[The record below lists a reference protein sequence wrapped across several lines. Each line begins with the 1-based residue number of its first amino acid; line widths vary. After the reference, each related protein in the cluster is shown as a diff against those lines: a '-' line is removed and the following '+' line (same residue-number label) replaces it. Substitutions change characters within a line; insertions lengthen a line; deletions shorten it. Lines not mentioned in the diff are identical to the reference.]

1 MLLGMWL
8 GSLAEIFVAYA
19 ATEAVLAVAI
29 YFLELYQGLG
39 VCRIGGIKPCVVP
52 HFYNVVLLGLQL
64 LKQAEA
70 AGTHLIVSFVPAIS
84 EEHGDYS
91 IDDDHVERLAG
102 KGLGRFAACLTEII
116 MCLPVWSHR
125 SRESGLKLL
134 DRLATEN
141 IAKAGT
147 A

>member
-1 MLLGMWL
+1 MWL

-70 AGTHLIVSFVPAIS
+70 AGTHLIVSFVPAKS
-84 EEHGDYS
+84 MGTTALMMTTWSDWR
-91 IDDDHVERLAG
+91 ERVLEDLLLA
-102 KGLGRFAACLTEII
+102 
-116 MCLPVWSHR
+116 
-125 SRESGLKLL
+125 
-134 DRLATEN
+134 
-141 IAKAGT
+141 
-147 A
+147 